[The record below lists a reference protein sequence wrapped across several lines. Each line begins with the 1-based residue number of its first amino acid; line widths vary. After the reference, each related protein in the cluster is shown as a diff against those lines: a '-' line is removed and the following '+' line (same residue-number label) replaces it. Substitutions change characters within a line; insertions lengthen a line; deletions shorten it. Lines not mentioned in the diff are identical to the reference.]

1 MGTGQFT
8 SKVLDQ
14 WAYLRGVQLSF
25 SRPGKPTDNPMI
37 ESFNSRF
44 RAECLNEHWFLNL
57 EDAGRIIEGWR
68 TDYNDLRPHSSIGN
82 RTPSQARS
90 EYESLSCESPGT
102 PEPALSGLA
111 LADPSPENWTR

>member
-1 MGTGQFT
+1 VDNEIEFI

-25 SRPGKPTDNPMI
+25 SRPGKPTDNPLI

-90 EYESLSCESPGT
+90 EYESLSCESPET
-102 PEPALSGLA
+102 LKPALSGLA
-111 LADPSPENWTR
+111 LDPVG